1 MPTIDILLPGFAL
14 DTDQGYPA
22 FCGVFLVRGPD
33 AAGRPRNILVD
44 AAHVGRRPFLWTAL
58 AEHGLSA
65 DDIDTVVL
73 THAHW
78 DHVQNIDL
86 FPSATLVLHPD
97 ERRYA
102 HTPHANDWAT
112 PAWTGLLLEQ
122 LPVREVLDGEELIPG
137 VAVLALPGHSPG
149 SIGLVVDTE
158 AGRATITGDALHF
171 AYVAT
176 TGRNPLV
183 FWDAD
188 QAEHSIRRI
197 LDVSDVIYPG
207 HDRPFR
213 LAPDGAID
221 YLAPFALTL
230 TGIRPD
236 TTGLGFADSSAR
248 PSWVM
253 PGIQEQL
260 ALYEKN
266 ADDSRRRISRV
277 PRVVRPV
284 PAPRAAGPGSG

>member
-1 MPTIDILLPGFAL
+1 MPTIDILLPGFAI

-33 AAGRPRNILVD
+33 AAGRPRTLLVD
-44 AAHVGRRPFLWTAL
+44 AAHVGRRPFLWDAL
-58 AEHGLSA
+58 AAHGLTA

-86 FPSATLVLHPD
+86 FPHATLVLHPD

-122 LPVREVLDGEELIPG
+122 LPVREVADGEELIPG
-137 VAVLALPGHSPG
+137 VSVIALPGHSPG
-149 SIGLVVDTE
+149 SIGVVVQTE

-171 AYVAT
+171 AYVART
-176 TGRNPLV
+176 RRNPLV
-183 FWDAD
+183 FWDSDA
-188 QAEHSIRRI
+188 AARSIDRV
-197 LDVSDVIYPG
+197 LAVSDLIYPG

-213 LAPDGAID
+213 LAADGGID
-221 YLAPFALTL
+221 YLESFALTL
-230 TGIRPD
+230 TGLRPD
-236 TTGLGFADSSAR
+236 TEGLAFADGSAR
-248 PSWVM
+248 PLWVM
-253 PGIQEQL
+253 PGVEEQR
-260 ALYEKN
+260 ALYAKN
-266 ADDSRRRISRV
+266 ADDIERRISRV
-277 PRVVRPV
+277 PRVVG
-284 PAPRAAGPGSG
+284 PARQGAGPGSG

>member
-1 MPTIDILLPGFAL
+1 MPTIDILLPGFAI

-33 AAGRPRNILVD
+33 ADGRDRNILVD
-44 AAHVGRRPFLWTAL
+44 AAHVGRRPFLWNAL
-58 AEHGLSA
+58 AAHGLTA
-65 DDIDTVVL
+65 GDIDTVVL

-86 FPSATLVLHPD
+86 FPQATLVLHPD

-122 LPVREVLDGEELIPG
+122 LPVREVTDGEEIIPG
-137 VAVLALPGHSPG
+137 VEVIALPGHSPG
-149 SIGLVVDTE
+149 SIGVVVRTDQ
-158 AGRATITGDALHF
+158 GRATITGDALHF
-171 AYVAT
+171 AYVAR

-188 QAEHSIRRI
+188 QAAQSIERI
-197 LDVSDVIYPG
+197 LTVSDLVYPG

-213 LAPDGAID
+213 LTADGDID
-221 YLAPFALTL
+221 YLEPFALTL
-230 TGIRPD
+230 TGLRPD
-236 TTGLGFADSSAR
+236 TAGLSFADGSAR
-248 PSWVM
+248 PLWVM
-253 PGIQEQL
+253 PGVDEQRT
-260 ALYEKN
+260 LYEKN
-266 ADDSRRRISRV
+266 ADDVAGRISGV
-277 PRVVRPV
+277 PRVLRPV
-284 PAPRAAGPGSG
+284 PRAAGPARS

>member
-1 MPTIDILLPGFAL
+1 MPTIDILLPGFAV

-33 AAGRPRNILVD
+33 AAGRARNVLVD
-44 AAHVGRRPFLWTAL
+44 AAHVGRRPFLWDAL
-58 AEHGLSA
+58 AAHGLTA
-65 DDIDTVVL
+65 ADIDTVVL

-86 FPSATLVLHPD
+86 FPHATLVLHGD

-122 LPVREVLDGEELIPG
+122 LPVREVTDGERIIPG
-137 VAVLALPGHSPG
+137 VEVIALPGHSPG
-149 SIGLVVDTE
+149 SIGVVVETD

-171 AYVAT
+171 AYVART
-176 TGRNPLV
+176 RRNPLV

-188 QAEHSIRRI
+188 AASRSIDRV
-197 LDVSDVIYPG
+197 LAVSDVIYPG

-213 LAPDGAID
+213 LTRDGGID
-221 YLAPFALTL
+221 YLADFALTL
-230 TGIRPD
+230 TGLRPD
-236 TTGLGFADSSAR
+236 TPGLTFADGTSR
-248 PSWVM
+248 PLWTM
-253 PGIQEQL
+253 PGIQDQRG
-260 ALYEKN
+260 LYEKN
-266 ADDSRRRISRV
+266 ADEIARRISRV
-277 PRVVRPV
+277 PRVARP
-284 PAPRAAGPGSG
+284 AGPPSAGPATG

>member
-1 MPTIDILLPGFAL
+1 MPTIDILLPGFAI

-33 AAGRPRNILVD
+33 AAGRPRTLLVD
-44 AAHVGRRPFLWTAL
+44 AAHVGRRPFLWDAL
-58 AEHGLSA
+58 AAHGLTA

-86 FPSATLVLHPD
+86 FPHATLVLHPD

-122 LPVREVLDGEELIPG
+122 LPVREVADGEELIPG
-137 VAVLALPGHSPG
+137 VSVIALPGHSPG
-149 SIGLVVDTE
+149 SIGVVVETE

-171 AYVAT
+171 AYVART
-176 TGRNPLV
+176 RRNPLV
-183 FWDAD
+183 FWDSDA
-188 QAEHSIRRI
+188 AARSIDRV
-197 LDVSDVIYPG
+197 LAVSDLIYPG

-213 LAPDGAID
+213 LAANGGID
-221 YLAPFALTL
+221 YLESFALTL
-230 TGIRPD
+230 TGLRPD
-236 TTGLGFADSSAR
+236 TQGLAFADGSAR
-248 PSWVM
+248 PLWVM
-253 PGIQEQL
+253 PGVEEQR
-260 ALYEKN
+260 ALYAKN
-266 ADDSRRRISRV
+266 ADDIERRISRV
-277 PRVVRPV
+277 PRVVRP
-284 PAPRAAGPGSG
+284 ARQGAGPGSG